1 MLDSGFVARRRR
13 APPGAVRPGSVR
25 LFTFAAAE
33 GASLDDVGF
42 VPGQVAVLS
51 VPGLGDAY
59 FAIASAPDKRGAI
72 EFLVKRGGAVGER
85 LFESGV
91 GAEVELKNVVG
102 RGFPVDTFEGKDLIF
117 VAAGTAIAPV
127 RAAIDHAVA
136 RREAF
141 GRVVLVH
148 GVRHPADFAVD
159 DEIDLWRQS
168 NVDVLLTVTRPE
180 EATWG
185 GPVGRV
191 QALLEPVVR
200 DTLDPGVFVCGSE
213 EMMRQTTEALEGMG
227 VPAGRILRNY

>member
-1 MLDSGFVARRRR
+1 MLDSGFVERRLR
-13 APPGAVRPGSVR
+13 AAGVSVRTGSVR
-25 LFTFAAAE
+25 LFTFVPAE
-33 GASLDDVGF
+33 GASLDDLTF
-42 VPGQVAVLS
+42 TPGQVAVLS

-59 FAIASAPDKRGAI
+59 FAIASPPNRRGAL
-72 EFLVKRGGAVGER
+72 EFLVKRGGAVGDR
-85 LFESGV
+85 LFEQGA

-102 RGFPVDTFEGKDLIF
+102 RGFPLDTFEGKDLIF

-159 DEIDLWRQS
+159 DEIDQWRQS
-168 NVDVLLTVTRPE
+168 NVDVLLTVSRPA
-180 EATWG
+180 EADWSG
-185 GPVGRV
+185 AVGRV

-200 DTLDPGVFVCGSE
+200 DTLDPVVFVCGSE
-213 EMMRQTTEALEGMG
+213 EMMRQTTEHLEGIG